1 MLWQLETGRRQDIPH
16 LGAPIESIVVSP
28 FGASYCI
35 RLADNSAM
43 ILSTSELTP
52 TFSIAGIQIP
62 SGENDSIL
70 DLPFVPTVDAPWP
83 KNRSSR
89 GLHFPVCTS
98 PLRPGCLLLAVP
110 PSSTSRQASTAIPS
124 ASYLQSFDIGA
135 AQQIARQAL
144 TRTKITELNMGP
156 ESNTIEE
163 PNVTHIGTSIDGRW
177 LATVDTWAPPK
188 GDHEALAYNQE
199 RLAEEQMVRAE
210 IHLKFWSWKDDTSAW
225 ELVSRID
232 NPHASQSGHPYV
244 HGDVLQL
251 SSDPNSVGFAT
262 IGTDGIVRTWKPA
275 IRRRHGLDVRDK
287 DGRGLKSWF
296 CKHVIPLEVMNL
308 PNQTAQPSAKLAY
321 SQDGSILVACLQTN
335 VPSPLYILD
344 TDTGDVRSI
353 QTGLYSGTLFGLG
366 VIDKYMITLSNE
378 LCVWDLVNDELQYG
392 INLQQVKKFST
403 EKRIASSHLAVDHQ
417 HGTFA
422 IALPEMRLDDK
433 KSSEWRSQVAIFDPT
448 NAVPLY
454 QTSLSNT
461 ITTLLPV
468 AGRKGFHTI
477 DTAAEVKTLV
487 PTQSTPLL
495 QLAPS
500 KDETEPSRGLGN
512 IFGNGQSKTP
522 IEGAA
527 GNNVGPLTSKFE
539 TITQASRIR
548 DDDAVVVSQDQL
560 AEVFDVGA
568 AYPSVIEMFEQV
580 ASLFGGRTIS

>member
-16 LGAPIESIVVSP
+16 LGAPIESVVVSP

-35 RLADNSAM
+35 GLADNSAM

-62 SGENDSIL
+62 SARNDSIL
-70 DLPFVPTVDAPWP
+70 DLPFVPTVDAPRP
-83 KNRSSR
+83 KNGSSQES
-89 GLHFPVCTS
+89 HFPACTS
-98 PLRPGCLLLAVP
+98 SLRPGCLLLAVP
-110 PSSTSRQASTAIPS
+110 PSITSRQASKALPS

-135 AQQIARQAL
+135 AQQTARQAL
-144 TRTKITELNMGP
+144 TRTKVTELNMGP

-163 PNVTHIGTSIDGRW
+163 PNVTHIGTSVDGQW
-177 LATVDTWAPPK
+177 LATVDTWVPPK

-199 RLAEEQMVRAE
+199 RLAEEQTVREE

-232 NPHASQSGHPYV
+232 DPHASQSGHPYV

-262 IGTDGIVRTWKPA
+262 IGTDGMVKTWKPA
-275 IRRRHGLDVRDK
+275 IRHRHGVDVRDK
-287 DGRGLKSWF
+287 DGKVLKSWF
-296 CKHVIPLEVMNL
+296 CKHVIALEVTNL
-308 PNQTAQPSAKLAY
+308 SIQTAQPSAKLAY
-321 SQDGSILVACLQTN
+321 SQDGSILVAYLQTD

-344 TDTGDVRSI
+344 TDTGDIRSI
-353 QTGLYSGTLFGLG
+353 QTGLYNGTLFGLG
-366 VIDKYMITLSNE
+366 VINKYLITLSNE

-392 INLQQVKKFST
+392 IHLQQVENFST

-417 HGTFA
+417 HGIFA
-422 IALPEMRLDDK
+422 IALPEMRLNDK
-433 KSSEWRSQVAIFDPT
+433 KSSEWRSQIAIFDPT
-448 NAVPLY
+448 NAAPLY

-477 DTAAEVKTLV
+477 DTVAEVRTLV
-487 PTQSTPLL
+487 PNQSNPFL

-512 IFGNGQSKTP
+512 IFGNGQSTTS
-522 IEGAA
+522 IEDGA
-527 GNNVGPLTSKFE
+527 GNNVGPLISKFE
-539 TITQASRIR
+539 TVTQASRIR
-548 DDDAVVVSQDQL
+548 DDDVVVVSQDQL
-560 AEVFDVGA
+560 AEVFDVGT
-568 AYPSVIEMFEQV
+568 AYPSVTEMFEQV
-580 ASLFGGRTIS
+580 ASLFGGRAIS